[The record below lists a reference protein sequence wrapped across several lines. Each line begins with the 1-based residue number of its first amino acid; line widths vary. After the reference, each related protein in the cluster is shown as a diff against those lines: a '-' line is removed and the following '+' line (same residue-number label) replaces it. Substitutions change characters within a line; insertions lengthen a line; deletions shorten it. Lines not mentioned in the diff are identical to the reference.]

1 MGIIDMFKGRKEA
14 KEMKKAFE
22 RKKER
27 AEKIVAYEYAL
38 DEITNA
44 FNSVKAHLDKN
55 ADVKGAET
63 LIEEPKA
70 KAMERLAEM
79 KTSIETEISK
89 LQKQVTEMNQ
99 NKAWT
104 ARDAQEELMSLTS
117 TINKLSAISEKID
130 KAAAQIEQAVVGKNS
145 DKGQPG
151 GPQ

>member
-1 MGIIDMFKGRKEA
+1 MGLLDVFKRRKEF
-14 KEMKKAFE
+14 KKAQNDFE

-38 DEITNA
+38 NEIENA
-44 FNSVKAHLDKN
+44 FNNVKEHLDKN
-55 ADVKGAET
+55 AHIQGAEA
-63 LIEEPKA
+63 LLEEPRA
-70 KAMERLAEM
+70 KAIERLAEM

-104 ARDAQEELMSLTS
+104 AKEAQEELISLTD
-117 TINKLSAISEKID
+117 TINKLSVISDKID
-130 KAAAQIEQAVVGKNS
+130 KVAEQIAQAVVGKNS